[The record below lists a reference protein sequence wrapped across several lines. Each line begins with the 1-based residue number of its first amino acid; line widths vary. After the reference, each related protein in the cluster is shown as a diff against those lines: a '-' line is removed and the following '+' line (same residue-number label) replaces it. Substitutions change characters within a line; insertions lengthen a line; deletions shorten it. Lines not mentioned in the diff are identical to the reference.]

1 MCEDIT
7 VTPFQDLQ
15 AKAKAGGCFIVHKGG
30 EYLLYRQMPSGV
42 ANVLVGKRKH
52 FDDMASLVGRTTR
65 SVNKAFAEVAEPQS
79 ATNY

>member
-1 MCEDIT
+1 MRDN
-7 VTPFQDLQ
+7 FHQLQ
-15 AKAKAGGCFIVHKGG
+15 TKAKAGGCFIVHKGG

-65 SVNKAFAEVAEPQS
+65 SVNKAFAEAQAADS
-79 ATNY
+79 QAH